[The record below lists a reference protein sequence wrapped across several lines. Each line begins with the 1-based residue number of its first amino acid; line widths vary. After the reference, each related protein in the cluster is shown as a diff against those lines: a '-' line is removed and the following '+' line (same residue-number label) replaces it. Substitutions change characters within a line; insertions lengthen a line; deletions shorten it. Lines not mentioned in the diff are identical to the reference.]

1 MSSTSSKI
9 ASKIKKR
16 KSSSATLKELT
27 KIHIQVPVGGYYSP
41 DPEKEKLLKLSN
53 VELKLYEEFLLE
65 RIDDWQKEVQET
77 QGQLENYDYG
87 SHTSLFRESLKFNKR
102 TLNNYKRDHKKLKKW
117 LRFKSGEVSK
127 YSDFE
132 WSDLIPKDSSE
143 LLVAFKLLLIP
154 LVILGFIIGVII
166 TALEEPQCENWT
178 EGGTKKNPTM
188 YCYDKNGNL
197 IYRDKSFFDEDTID
211 PIWKDPAWDE

>member
-27 KIHIQVPVGGYYSP
+27 DIRVEEYMKGYFSP
-41 DPEKEKLLKLSN
+41 YPTKEKLLKISN
-53 VELKLYEEFLLE
+53 EELKIYEEFLLE
-65 RIDDWQKEVQET
+65 RIDSYQKEVQET
-77 QGQLENYDYG
+77 QEQLENYDYG
-87 SHTSLFRESLKFNKR
+87 SDTSLFTDSLKFDKW
-102 TLNNYKRDHKKLKKW
+102 TLNHYKKDHKKLKKW
-117 LRFKSGEVSK
+117 LKFKSGEVSK

-132 WSDLIPKDSSE
+132 WSDLIPKDSDE

-166 TALEEPQCENWT
+166 TALEEPQCENWN
-178 EGGTKKNPTM
+178 EGGTSENPQM

-197 IYRDKSFFDEDTID
+197 IYRDKGFFDKDTID
-211 PIWKDPAWDE
+211 PVWKE